1 MNNNMPLVPISI
13 GELLDKITILKIK
26 KLKIKDTIKLENINK
41 ELELL
46 LQTVS
51 KLRIDKKKMYEEYM
65 YTLYET
71 NNCLWN
77 IENQLR
83 EFEAKQQFDDWFI
96 ETARKVYEFNDKRA
110 RLKKEI
116 NQLYGSDLVEEKS
129 YDSISFRQN

>member
-1 MNNNMPLVPISI
+1 MNNNMPLIPISI

-26 KLKIKDTIKLENINK
+26 KLKIKDTTKLENINK

-46 LQTVS
+46 LKIVTD
-51 KLRIDKKKMYEEYM
+51 LRIDKKRMYEEYM

-83 EFEAKQQFDDWFI
+83 EFETKQQFDDWFI

-116 NQLYGSDLVEEKS
+116 NQLYGSDLMEEKS
-129 YDSISFRQN
+129 YDIT